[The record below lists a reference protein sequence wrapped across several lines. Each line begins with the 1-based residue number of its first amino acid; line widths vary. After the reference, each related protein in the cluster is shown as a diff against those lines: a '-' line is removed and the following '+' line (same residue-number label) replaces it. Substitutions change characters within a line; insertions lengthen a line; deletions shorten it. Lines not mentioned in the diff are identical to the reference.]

1 MINDIHPFSEHCE
14 CKRARTH
21 ATPRDD
27 RTPRNS
33 WLPSLGSTARACDR
47 GGGLDEGK
55 RSYQLLTLIE
65 RRNYSRG
72 REEDGRH
79 LSAQQA
85 KVTESRFRCCCVAL
99 RLRQLPSQVGSSR
112 FQAHFTPLNP
122 RSSRGYTSFFLFFL
136 QHRVCFTLGIHRA

>member
-1 MINDIHPFSEHCE
+1 MQLDLRHLFRDCEKPFVHGHANDAERRPNPS
-14 CKRARTH
+14 K
-21 ATPRDD
+21 
-27 RTPRNS
+27 S

-47 GGGLDEGK
+47 GGASTKSEEKEEL
-55 RSYQLLTLIE
+55 QLLTSIE

-72 REEDGRH
+72 AKRTGDIHRPA
-79 LSAQQA
+79 S

-122 RSSRGYTSFFLFFL
+122 RSSRGYTSFSFFYSIAFAL
-136 QHRVCFTLGIHRA
+136 PWFYRA